1 MINLPFPLTLLL
13 IFILHADNTF
23 AVLSLISATQSIL
36 IYGLVHFMS
45 GVAYIKKT
53 GKQWLIIHKF

>member
-45 GVAYIKKT
+45 GVAYIKK
-53 GKQWLIIHKF
+53 LANND